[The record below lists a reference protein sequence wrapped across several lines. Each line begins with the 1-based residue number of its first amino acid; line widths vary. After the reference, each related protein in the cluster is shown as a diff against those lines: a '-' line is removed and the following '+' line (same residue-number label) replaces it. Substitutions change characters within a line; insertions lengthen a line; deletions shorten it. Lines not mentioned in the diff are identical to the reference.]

1 MEGDDLAAVDPVDAP
16 GSGPPASAPR
26 AGRTSAAPIP
36 AGLTGTVAT
45 RAAATTSAVAPDDP
59 RARWASWV
67 LVVAGCAYLLVLVP
81 GARWFAGDDWFV
93 LADQPITRRDA
104 LLEDINGHWILLPR
118 LAFAAL
124 WAVSGLDAYWQFK
137 ALAVAVHGS
146 VAVLLRAVMVRGGV
160 RPWPAT
166 VALVPFVL
174 LGAGWENMLWPI
186 QVQLTGAIAFGLGQ
200 LLLAERPGPLRRGD
214 VTAVAVGTAGALC
227 SGVVLPVTAAV
238 VLAVWL
244 RRGPAPAAVH
254 ALPAAV
260 FAISLVMRD
269 DSALTGGI
277 PSPAVLVAF
286 AAEGLRATA
295 TALGYNPMGALVI
308 LALVVGALVASLG
321 PWLQPDGVHT
331 VRDRAARSAVPLS
344 LLAGSVGFNLL
355 TAPNAPGHDPG
366 VVWAVRYVYVGVA
379 LALPAV
385 VLGADLL
392 ARRVP
397 VVAPALLAFAVLSA
411 LGGLSFLR
419 SADPAPM
426 DPDRDRRILAAAIAS
441 PLLDGASDSVDLFFD
456 PFHLRVDAGFVRV
469 LRDQGKLE
477 PASTPPSA
485 AEEAALR
492 VRLGLDVE
500 PLPAGPDRAA
510 VREPVAGCEPVE
522 VPGRLSTEPGDEF
535 SAVGPL
541 SFVLHADGVEGD
553 PVPLEWTRRVRIR
566 VEAPGLDLGITGTG
580 SLCRVPTG

>member
-1 MEGDDLAAVDPVDAP
+1 MVGDDRAAGDPVDAV
-16 GSGPPASAPR
+16 G
-26 AGRTSAAPIP
+26 
-36 AGLTGTVAT
+36 
-45 RAAATTSAVAPDDP
+45 AVGAVGADDP
-59 RARWASWV
+59 RARWASWA

-118 LAFAAL
+118 LAFAGL
-124 WAVSGLDAYWQFK
+124 WAGSGLDAYWQFK
-137 ALAVAVHGS
+137 ALAVAIHGA

-200 LLLAERPGPLRRGD
+200 LLLAERPGPLRRLD

-244 RRGPAPAAVH
+244 RRGLVPAAVH
-254 ALPAAV
+254 ALPAVV
-260 FAISLVMRD
+260 FAISLLLRD

-277 PSPAVLVAF
+277 PSPAVLVSF
-286 AAEGLRATA
+286 AVEGLRATG
-295 TALGYNPMGALVI
+295 TALGYNPLGALVV
-308 LALVVGALVASLG
+308 LSLVGGALVASLG
-321 PWLQPDGVHT
+321 PWGQPDGVRT
-331 VRDRAARSAVPLS
+331 VRERAARWALPLA

-385 VLGADLL
+385 ALGADLL
-392 ARRVP
+392 ARRIP
-397 VVAPALLAFAVLSA
+397 VVAPALLAFAVLST
-411 LGGLSFLR
+411 LGGVSFLR

-426 DPDRDRRILAAAIAS
+426 DPERDRQILAAAIAS
-441 PLLDGASDSVDLFFD
+441 PLLDDASADVDLFFD
-456 PFHLRVDAGFVRV
+456 PFHLWVDAGFVRV

-477 PASTPPSA
+477 PATTPPSA
-485 AEEAALR
+485 EEEAALR

-500 PLPAGPDRAA
+500 PLPLDRAGA
-510 VREPVAGCEPVE
+510 EDQAAPADCTPIE
-522 VPGRLSTEPGDEF
+522 VPGRLSPEPGDEF

-541 SFVLHADGVEGD
+541 AFVLHTDGIVGD
-553 PVPLEWTRRVRIR
+553 PVPMEWTRRVRIR
-566 VEAPGLDLGITGTG
+566 VEAPDLDLGVTGPG
-580 SLCRVPTG
+580 SLCRVPAG